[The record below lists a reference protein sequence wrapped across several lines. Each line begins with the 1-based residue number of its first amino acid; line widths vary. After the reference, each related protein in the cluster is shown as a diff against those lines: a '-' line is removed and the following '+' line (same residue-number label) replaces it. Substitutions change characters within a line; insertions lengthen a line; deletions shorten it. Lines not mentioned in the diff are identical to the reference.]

1 MQIPLEIS
9 YHGLTKSEA
18 IDQFIRDKATH
29 MERFCDHISRCDIV
43 VEQPNATKQSG
54 SQFRVRI
61 DLTVPPHHELVV
73 DEKPE
78 SHDMHEPLQ
87 KVINDAF
94 KSMERQLRN
103 LSDKQQG
110 RVKSHD
116 QHTDAEGPA
125 GSAMITKLF
134 PELGY
139 GFITDASGRD
149 VHFTAGAVTGSVHFK
164 DLKVGA
170 SVRFDEIPGEQG
182 PTATTVKVLSSGQP
196 HF

>member
-1 MQIPLEIS
+1 MQVPLEIT
-9 YHGLTKSEA
+9 YHGVTKSEA
-18 IDQFIRDKATH
+18 IDQYVRDKAAH
-29 MERFCDHISRCDIV
+29 MEKFCNHISRCDIV
-43 VEQPNATKQSG
+43 IEQPNATKQHG

-61 DLTVPPHHELVV
+61 DVTVPPHHELVV

-87 KVINDAF
+87 KVVNDAF
-94 KSMERQLRN
+94 KSMERQLRD

-110 RVKSHD
+110 RVKTHD
-116 QHTDAEGPA
+116 QATDAEGPTGA
-125 GSAMITKLF
+125 AMISKLF

-139 GFITDASGRD
+139 GFITDDSGRD
-149 VHFTAGAVTGSVHFK
+149 VHFTAGAVVGAVHFK

-170 SVRFDEIPGEQG
+170 SVRFEEIPGEQG
-182 PTATTVKVLSSGQP
+182 PTATRVKVLSSSQP

>member
-1 MQIPLEIS
+1 MQVPLEIS
-9 YHGLTKSEA
+9 YHGVTKSEA
-18 IDQFIRDKATH
+18 IDQYIRDKAAH
-29 MERFCDHISRCDIV
+29 MERFCHHVSRCDVV

-54 SQFRVRI
+54 SQYRVRI
-61 DLTVPPHHELVV
+61 DVTVPPHHELVV

-87 KVINDAF
+87 KVVNDAF
-94 KSMERQLRN
+94 KSMERQLRD

-110 RVKSHD
+110 RVKTHD
-116 QHTDAEGPA
+116 LPTDADGQN
-125 GSAMITKLF
+125 GSAMVTKLF

-149 VHFTAGAVTGSVHFK
+149 VHFTAAAVVGATQFK

-170 SVRFDEIPGEQG
+170 AVRFEEIPGDQG
-182 PTATTVKVLSSGQP
+182 PTASTVKVLSSNQP